1 MKPTDRKAI
10 TEFPTRHLSRK
21 QHWAPKLDRVPF
33 PLSLPGRK
41 GLVLSIAEGL
51 ALGFW
56 GRLMLRHEFIILV
69 GGVPVL
75 PRAARAQLAIPVIG
89 FLGSALQSVSNYL
102 AAFRNR
108 IRTIPR
114 SFGGN
119 AMHATL
125 DCLTAMAA
133 CTCSPPAPLSRA
145 PRHRSSRS
153 HRPLPTSFGTSM
165 VQAGR
170 HGRSNRTGPFGEKW

>member
-1 MKPTDRKAI
+1 MAAKQLREAHGSQAT

-33 PLSLPGRK
+33 PHSLPGRK
-41 GLVLSIAEGL
+41 VLVLSIAEGL
-51 ALGFW
+51 ALGLW
-56 GRLMLRHEFIILV
+56 GRLMLRREFIIL
-69 GGVPVL
+69 GRGLAVL

-108 IRTIPR
+108 IRTIPK

-133 CTCSPPAPLSRA
+133 CALFAASAFSQSPEA
-145 PRHRSSRS
+145 
-153 HRPLPTSFGTSM
+153 SFFTKPSAIADELWHLNGP
-165 VQAGR
+165 
-170 HGRSNRTGPFGEKW
+170 GRSAWSF

>member
-1 MKPTDRKAI
+1 MPPNPENVCLSGKTGRDWRTVKTALL
-10 TEFPTRHLSRK
+10 TRIGLRAGSLS
-21 QHWAPKLDRVPF
+21 KLDRVPF
-33 PLSLPGRK
+33 PHSLPGRK
-41 GLVLSIAEGL
+41 VLVLSIAEGL
-51 ALGFW
+51 ALGLW
-56 GRLMLRHEFIILV
+56 GRLMLRREFII
-69 GGVPVL
+69 GGGAVL

-89 FLGSALQSVSNYL
+89 FLGSAFQSVSNYL
-102 AAFRNR
+102 SAFRNR
-108 IRTIPR
+108 IRTIPK

-133 CTCSPPAPLSRA
+133 CTLFAASAFGA

-165 VQAGR
+165 VR
-170 HGRSNRTGPFGEKW
+170 